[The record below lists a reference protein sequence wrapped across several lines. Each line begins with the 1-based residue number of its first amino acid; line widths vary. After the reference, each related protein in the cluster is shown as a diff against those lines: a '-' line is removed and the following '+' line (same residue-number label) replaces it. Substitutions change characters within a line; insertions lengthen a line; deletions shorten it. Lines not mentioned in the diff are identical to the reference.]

1 MLNPKNQQA
10 NLGIVRSK
18 NAQFSGF
25 YECIN
30 FFKDADGFLTPRPP
44 LFPTDLSIN
53 GYTIERVFPSGRD
66 GTGEVCVVLKKGTNY
81 FLSYS
86 FSEPIAEILASD
98 ITQALF
104 FGGKILL
111 GTSRGYSMVVDWNLV
126 SGYQD
131 LYEQRCEWSEIHVHS
146 FRERYGRVVGYQ
158 KGTSTVRFSAV
169 GDIKDFGETYHSI
182 QNPIGSF
189 FVDVGY
195 ADTSRIVSMVF
206 VSSDIVV
213 FKSSGNIYRISGT
226 NPGNIG
232 VTMVASGFEKFTD
245 NCAIMIGDQN
255 FFVHSGYIYSIG
267 VDDTYGQIQTNKTNF
282 PRLPF
287 SPDVLKMANLPS
299 FPYMFLF
306 PEAASTTIY
315 ALSSMT
321 GDLYQWDFKDPVY
334 DIFEANS
341 QLYALQL
348 VDGVKRIFHFPMS
361 GYFSDSLGDMSDP
374 FNIEDRPEC
383 SFQTK
388 SLDPDLNINIKR
400 CQFYGKGTGIDK
412 GYFSLFGKR
421 LPIKWGDAYDTR
433 EWLPD
438 LPNSAEDDT
447 SWLLDPAGI
456 DPDTTEFIVLGTFPN
471 TRLHYPMDGPD
482 WDSSESEQTLFGGQA
497 DTIRSMNYLLSR
509 GKSLVFGF
517 DANIT
522 MAKIDHVQLDM
533 NPVAGGLE
541 K

>member
-1 MLNPKNQQA
+1 
-10 NLGIVRSK
+10 
-18 NAQFSGF
+18 
-25 YECIN
+25 
-30 FFKDADGFLTPRPP
+30 
-44 LFPTDLSIN
+44 
-53 GYTIERVFPSGRD
+53 
-66 GTGEVCVVLKKGTNY
+66 
-81 FLSYS
+81 
-86 FSEPIAEILASD
+86 
-98 ITQALF
+98 
-104 FGGKILL
+104 
-111 GTSRGYSMVVDWNLV
+111 
-126 SGYQD
+126 
-131 LYEQRCEWSEIHVHS
+131 
-146 FRERYGRVVGYQ
+146 
-158 KGTSTVRFSAV
+158 
-169 GDIKDFGETYHSI
+169 
-182 QNPIGSF
+182 
-189 FVDVGY
+189 
-195 ADTSRIVSMVF
+195 
-206 VSSDIVV
+206 
-213 FKSSGNIYRISGT
+213 
-226 NPGNIG
+226 
-232 VTMVASGFEKFTD
+232 
-245 NCAIMIGDQN
+245 MIGDQN

-287 SPDVLKMANLPS
+287 SPDALKMANLPS

-306 PEAASTTIY
+306 PESASTTIY
-315 ALSSMT
+315 ALSSIS

-334 DIFEANS
+334 DIFEINS

-348 VDGVKRIFHFPMS
+348 VDGVKKVFHFPMS

-388 SLDPDLNINIKR
+388 SFDPDLNINIKR

-421 LPIKWGDAYDTR
+421 VPIKWGDTYDTR

-438 LPNSAEDDT
+438 LPHSAEDDT
-447 SWLLDPAGI
+447 SWLLDPVGI

-482 WDSSESEQTLFGGQA
+482 WDSSESEDTLFGGQA
-497 DTIRSMNYLLSR
+497 DTIRSMNYLLAR